1 MILNDY
7 SNLLRDFILN
17 DLSTTFLQLSAWFLQ
32 PMVLRLGLSQGW
44 FGSHRAGGCWLL
56 GGCCRKCIEKPLK
69 DHQRIIKASSTKL
82 FEFELNFFCPA
93 LHGLLEIRIG
103 DAAGPAILAQL
114 WGACHR
120 Q

>member
-56 GGCCRKCIEKPLK
+56 DVAANASKN
-69 DHQRIIKASSTKL
+69 HSRIIRGSSKHHQSIIN
-82 FEFELNFFCPA
+82 EA
-93 LHGLLEIRIG
+93 V
-103 DAAGPAILAQL
+103 
-114 WGACHR
+114 
-120 Q
+120 

>member
-82 FEFELNFFCPA
+82 FEFELNFFLSCTPW
-93 LHGLLEIRIG
+93 
-103 DAAGPAILAQL
+103 PP
-114 WGACHR
+114 
-120 Q
+120 